1 VETILD
7 LPKLEKMEFKTHP
20 KLKIT
25 TQNSH
30 ITPPLKPMHV
40 IAETPT
46 MMDSTLSSMK
56 YEKKKK
62 GPCPKY

>member
-7 LPKLEKMEFKTHP
+7 LPKSKKMELKTHP
-20 KLKIT
+20 KWKIT

-46 MMDSTLSSMK
+46 MMDSSLLAMK
-56 YEKKKK
+56 YEKKR